1 MYPKIKKRTM
11 NAKKLS
17 PAISGTKKAKS
28 VEETGKIVY
37 GYNKDLSQFITI
49 LNFDFRY
56 FVILKVE
63 HIKMFLY
70 GPITLETNSSCIGIA
85 CGHDL
90 Y

>member
-1 MYPKIKKRTM
+1 M

-17 PAISGTKKAKS
+17 PAISGIKKAKS
-28 VEETGKIVY
+28 VKETGKIVY

-56 FVILKVE
+56 FEKKVE

-70 GPITLETNSSCIGIA
+70 GPITLETSRSCIGIA